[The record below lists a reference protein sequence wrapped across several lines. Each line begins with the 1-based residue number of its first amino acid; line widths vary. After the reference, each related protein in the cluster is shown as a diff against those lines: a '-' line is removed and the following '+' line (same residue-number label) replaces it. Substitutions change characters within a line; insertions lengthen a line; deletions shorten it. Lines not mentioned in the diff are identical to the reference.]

1 MNSLKKGV
9 DLVVLA
15 MGVSSLLVGV
25 LAIILILV
33 TPLLKQL

>member
-9 DLVVLA
+9 DLIVLA

-25 LAIILILV
+25 LAVILILV
-33 TPLLKQL
+33 APLLKLL

>member
-15 MGVSSLLVGV
+15 MGVSALLAGM

-33 TPLLKQL
+33 APLLKWL